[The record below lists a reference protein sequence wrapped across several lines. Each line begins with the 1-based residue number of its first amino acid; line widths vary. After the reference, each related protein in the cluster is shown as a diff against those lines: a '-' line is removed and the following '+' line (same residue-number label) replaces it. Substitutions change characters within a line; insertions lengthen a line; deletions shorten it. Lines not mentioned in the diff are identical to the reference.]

1 VTRLVHPRA
10 AIALV
15 FFANGAGMAS
25 WLPHI
30 PMVQAALGLTPA
42 GLGLALLATAAGA
55 LVGIPLAGV
64 VSTRRGSRTV
74 VRASALL
81 FFAVLVLPIVMPS
94 TSLLVVALFLL
105 GAGNGALDVSMN
117 AQAVALET
125 RAARPMMSSFHGL
138 WSVGGLVG
146 AGGAAAALHAGLSSL
161 AHLAA
166 AAALFGSLAAA
177 GCLGLLPATD
187 DVQTERWRAM
197 RPTGALVGLGAI
209 AFLALLA
216 EGAVGDWSAVYLQHA
231 LGAAPGTAALGFAG
245 FSLAMA
251 LGRFCGDGLAR
262 RFSDAVLIR
271 ASTVLGAVGLGAALV
286 AGTPALGI
294 AGFACVGFGVAN
306 LVPIVFR
313 TAGALPGLAASE
325 GIAAVGTAGYVGLL
339 AGPPVIGFA
348 AEALTLGG
356 ALGLI
361 VAALA
366 WIAVAAGRLRA

>member
-1 VTRLVHPRA
+1 MRPRA

-30 PMVQAALGLTPA
+30 PTVQAALGLTPA

-64 VSTRRGSRTV
+64 ASARRGSRAV
-74 VRASALL
+74 VRASALV
-81 FFAVLVLPIVMPS
+81 FFAVLALPIVTPS
-94 TSLLVVALFLL
+94 IPLLVAMLFVL
-105 GAGNGALDVSMN
+105 GAGNGALDVAMN

-125 RAARPMMSSFHGL
+125 RGDRPIMSSFHGL

-146 AGGAAAALHAGLSSL
+146 AGGAAAALHAGWSAP
-161 AHLAA
+161 AHVVAA
-166 AAALFGSLAAA
+166 VAIFGSLAAA
-177 GCLGLLPATD
+177 GCLGLLPAKH
-187 DVQTERWRAM
+187 DVQPERARAV

-216 EGAVGDWSAVYLQHA
+216 EGAVGDWSAVYLQHS
-231 LGAAPGTAALGFAG
+231 LGAAPSTAALGFAG

-262 RFSDAVLIR
+262 RFSDAALVR
-271 ASTVLGAVGLGAALV
+271 ASTVLGAVGLGAALAV
-286 AGTPALGI
+286 GTPAIGI
-294 AGFACVGFGVAN
+294 AGFACVGFGIAN

-325 GIAAVGTAGYVGLL
+325 SIAAVGTAGYVGLL

-361 VAALA
+361 VAALG
-366 WIAVAAGRLRA
+366 WIAVVAGRLRG